1 MKVFVPLFFNM
12 FSDVKAGKGEQVR
25 DVCLDTLSAVAA
37 NVQWE
42 HYRTILTRCFR
53 ELNLKPDKQKIIL
66 RLICSVL
73 DAFHFMKPAND
84 ALGNSD
90 VMSEDTDS
98 SLTFSLTTV
107 SSDKQ
112 DYLRKVVFPQVQK
125 LLGADPEK
133 VNVNIN
139 LVALKIL
146 KLIPV
151 DYFESQLSSIIHRI
165 CNFLKNRLESVRD
178 EARSA
183 LAASLKELGIGYLQ
197 FVVKILRAILK
208 RGFELHVLGYT
219 LHYLLSKNIT
229 ADMNGRLDYCL
240 EDLLAVVGSDLFGDV
255 AEQKEVEKI
264 ASKMKETKK
273 RMSFETL
280 KLIAQCI
287 TFRQHSLKKLI
298 SPVSSHLQK
307 QLTPKLKTKLEM
319 MLHNIALGIECNPST
334 ETSNLFTIVYWLIKD
349 TTTGSESESKE
360 NTQSGSG
367 KGNTLGLKFPG
378 LGVSGS
384 QNSYILT
391 KFALDLLRNRLK
403 SIKLDKEDEL
413 LLKMLDPFVDLLGE
427 CLNSKYESVLSVAF
441 RCLAL
446 LVKLPL
452 PSLSDNA
459 TIIKDVLM
467 DIAQRAGNSNGHLVT
482 SCLKLLTD
490 LLRGFR
496 ISLSD
501 NQLQMLIHTPMFV
514 DLQTNPSPVALSLFK
529 AIVRRKLVSHE
540 IYDIV
545 VKIGE
550 LMVTTLTESIRQQC
564 IQIMLQFFLNY
575 PLSEK
580 RLQQHI
586 DFFLANLRY
595 GYPWL
600 LPLSSHLPCM
610 LTLWKIAVM
619 SILQEEKRC
628 LKCSMIFLQD
638 FPRGLLMNRV
648 KRFFFILLLL

>member
-1 MKVFVPLFFNM
+1 MKIFVPLFFNM

-25 DVCLDTLSAVAA
+25 DICLDTLSAVAA
-37 NVQWE
+37 KVQWE
-42 HYRTILTRCFR
+42 HYRTILKRCFR
-53 ELNLKPDKQKIIL
+53 ELNLRPDKQKIIL

-84 ALGNSD
+84 ASGSSD
-90 VMSEDTDS
+90 ATSEDTNS

-112 DYLRKVVFPQVQK
+112 QYLQKVVFPQVQK
-125 LLGADPEK
+125 LLGSDPEK

-146 KLIPV
+146 KLLPV

-165 CNFLKNRLESVRD
+165 CNFLKNRLESIRD

-183 LAASLKELGIGYLQ
+183 LAASVKELGIGYLQ

-229 ADMNGRLDYCL
+229 ADMYGRLDYCV
-240 EDLLAVVGSDLFGDV
+240 EDLLAVVESDLLGDV
-255 AEQKEVEKI
+255 AEQKEVEKL

-280 KLIAQCI
+280 KLIAQSI
-287 TFRQHSLKKLI
+287 TFRTDLLKKII
-298 SPVSSHLQK
+298 SPVSLHLQK
-307 QLTPKLKTKLEM
+307 QLTPKLKTRLEM

-334 ETSNLFTIVYWLIKD
+334 ETSNLFIFVYCLIEDTI
-349 TTTGSESESKE
+349 TGSRSECKE
-360 NTQSGSG
+360 NTQSSPDQDSTVG
-367 KGNTLGLKFPG
+367 KTFLGLG
-378 LGVSGS
+378 ESGS

-403 SIKLDKEDEL
+403 SIKLDKEDDQL
-413 LLKMLDPFVDLLGE
+413 VKMLDPFVDLLRK
-427 CLNSKYESVLSVAF
+427 CISSKHESVLSVTF
-441 RCLAL
+441 RCFAL

-452 PSLSDNA
+452 PSLRDNA
-459 TIIKDVLM
+459 LIIKNVLM
-467 DIAQRAGNSNGHLVT
+467 DIVQRAGNSNGHLVT
-482 SCLKLLTD
+482 SCFKLLAD

-501 NQLQMLIHTPMFV
+501 NQLQMLVHTPMFV
-514 DLQTNPSPVALSLFK
+514 DLQTNPSPVALSLLK
-529 AIVRRKLVSHE
+529 TIVRLKLVSHE
-540 IYDIV
+540 IYDVV

-550 LMVTTLTESIRQQC
+550 LMVTTLTESIQQQC

-595 GYPWL
+595 DEYPWL
-600 LPLSSHLPCM
+600 LTFSVTSALYAN
-610 LTLWKIAVM
+610 TL
-619 SILQEEKRC
+619 
-628 LKCSMIFLQD
+628 
-638 FPRGLLMNRV
+638 
-648 KRFFFILLLL
+648 

>member
-37 NVQWE
+37 KVQWE
-42 HYRTILTRCFR
+42 YYRTILTRCFR

-84 ALGNSD
+84 AFGNSD
-90 VMSEDTDS
+90 AMTEDNDS
-98 SLTFSLTTV
+98 SITFSLTKV

-146 KLIPV
+146 KLLPV

-165 CNFLKNRLESVRD
+165 CNFLKNRLESIRD

-240 EDLLAVVGSDLFGDV
+240 EDLLAVVNSDLFGDV

-273 RMSFETL
+273 RMSFDTL
-280 KLIAQCI
+280 KLIAQSI
-287 TFRQHSLKKLI
+287 TFSQHSLKKLI

-360 NTQSGSG
+360 NTQFGPGQDSSVGM
-367 KGNTLGLKFPG
+367 NFPG
-378 LGVSGS
+378 IGESGS

-403 SIKLDKEDEL
+403 SIKLDKEDEQ
-413 LLKMLDPFVDLLGE
+413 LLKMLDPFVDLLGQ

-452 PSLSDNA
+452 PSLRDNA
-459 TIIKDVLM
+459 NIIKNVLM

-482 SCLKLLTD
+482 SCLKLLAD

-501 NQLQMLIHTPMFV
+501 NQLQMLVHTPMFV
-514 DLQTNPSPVALSLFK
+514 DLQTNPSPVALSLLK

-550 LMVTTLTESIRQQC
+550 LMVTTPTESIRQQC
-564 IQIMLQFFLNY
+564 IQILLQFFLNY

-600 LPLSSHLPCM
+600 LTFS
-610 LTLWKIAVM
+610 TI
-619 SILQEEKRC
+619 
-628 LKCSMIFLQD
+628 
-638 FPRGLLMNRV
+638 
-648 KRFFFILLLL
+648 